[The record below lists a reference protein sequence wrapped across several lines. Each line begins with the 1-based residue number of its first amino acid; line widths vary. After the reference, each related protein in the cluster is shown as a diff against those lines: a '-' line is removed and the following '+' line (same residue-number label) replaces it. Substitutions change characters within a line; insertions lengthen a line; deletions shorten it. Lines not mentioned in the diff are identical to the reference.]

1 MTNQATMQVR
11 LIDYAKAPLEKL
23 YAAFRTCY
31 SSDTPIEI
39 WEKIETE
46 KIGREKIREF
56 IGERL
61 KTGHA
66 SPLEQ
71 VVFWFA
77 IAGAVPANTGVYAM
91 LLAQSDVY
99 AKQPTWDSLR
109 RDYW

>member
-46 KIGREKIREF
+46 KISREKM
-56 IGERL
+56 
-61 KTGHA
+61 
-66 SPLEQ
+66 S
-71 VVFWFA
+71 
-77 IAGAVPANTGVYAM
+77 
-91 LLAQSDVY
+91 
-99 AKQPTWDSLR
+99 
-109 RDYW
+109 